1 MTKTNTIARKPLVA
15 ISGKGKAARE
25 AAFIAIAVDSYM
37 ADTSRVALVAT
48 LNKALGDAPTPEQVD
63 VAKREYVIGRVASRL
78 PAGEFPK
85 GTAEAIDKLEFARKL
100 VLHYAAPAK
109 EGAKAKALRKGQL
122 GRRTAVQHRVIRNA
136 EESWSQVKADLGHGN
151 ATADR
156 DKAKAKRAP
165 QMAGATAK
173 GKAGKAAP
181 AKPDHAELVKPAK
194 PLTQDDACAY
204 IMMQASALLQFANKN
219 AKLVPTAYG
228 TAIQAFKAAINK
240 AANELAVAKA
250 DADGK
255 AAEKTK

>member
-1 MTKTNTIARKPLVA
+1 MTTIKNKPLVA

-48 LNKALGDAPTPEQVD
+48 LNKALGDSPTPEQVD

-85 GTAEAIDKLEFARKL
+85 GTVEAFDKLEFARKL

-109 EGAKAKALRKGQL
+109 EGVKAKALRKGQL
-122 GRRTAVQHRVIRNA
+122 GRRTAIQHRVIRNA

-151 ATADR
+151 AVTDR
-156 DKAKAKRAP
+156 EKAKAKRAP
-165 QMAGATAK
+165 QMAGSTAK
-173 GKAGKAAP
+173 GKAATP
-181 AKPDHAELVKPAK
+181 AKPTHAELVTPAK
-194 PLTQDDACAY
+194 PMTQDEATAY
-204 IMMQASALLQFANKN
+204 VMTQASALLQFANKH
-219 AKLVPTAYG
+219 AKLLPVNYG
-228 TAIQAFKAAINK
+228 KAIQAFKSAINK
-240 AANELAVAKA
+240 AANDLAVAKA

-255 AAEKTK
+255 AAEKAK